1 MAVEI
6 VDSIIAYRPECR
18 VLIKDSSEE
27 HAGGV
32 STVAPAYDF
41 TVILTIPEENAIKV
55 SMNTSFVISFKRELK
70 TGGVN
75 EENFSLN
82 TNGSAV
88 SVTFYFSKDIVLLLP
103 SSSLSEGTIYTAAV
117 WSEVEETS
125 GNNLGQESSWKF
137 ITVSST
143 SGDLSDNSTSSDNE
157 SSSDTTKPS
166 TI

>member
-1 MAVEI
+1 MVLEI

-70 TGGVN
+70 IGGVN
-75 EENFSLN
+75 KE
-82 TNGSAV
+82 
-88 SVTFYFSKDIVLLLP
+88 LLP
-103 SSSLSEGTIYTAAV
+103 YKDVLWSVFQSATQEFTANKENLSTQFGPDNYLLFLKGT
-117 WSEVEETS
+117 
-125 GNNLGQESSWKF
+125 K
-137 ITVSST
+137 
-143 SGDLSDNSTSSDNE
+143 
-157 SSSDTTKPS
+157 
-166 TI
+166 